1 MFSLTTSPSAIVC
14 DCCPLSR
21 LTSFSSLIYILP
33 VVLFSLLWN
42 VSRYLS
48 MIILE
53 IFLFITETNSAIWII
68 QPITGAG
75 HVQLCSKELID
86 NIYFSNWIQYC
97 DKHNQVPRAR
107 HVLLC
112 QKLHHT
118 QQHCWGTILT
128 SNMAIIYI
136 FVFADTWTKLFILE
150 SKKWFLENSF
160 THESF

>member
-1 MFSLTTSPSAIVC
+1 MI
-14 DCCPLSR
+14 D
-21 LTSFSSLIYILP
+21 SFSDNITKSNGLWLLSTLQADQLLQSYLYPPCGPLLPSLEC
-33 VVLFSLLWN
+33 FK
-42 VSRYLS
+42 VSFHDF
-48 MIILE
+48 LE
-53 IFLFITETNSAIWII
+53 IFLVITETNSAIWII

-97 DKHNQVPRAR
+97 EKHNQVPRAR

-128 SNMAIIYI
+128 SSSNMAIIYI
-136 FVFADTWTKLFILE
+136 FVFADTWMKLFIL
-150 SKKWFLENSF
+150 
-160 THESF
+160 